1 MDALSWCGQD
11 IWRAGNVEKR
21 RVVVTGMGIICP
33 TGNTVEEAWG
43 NAAAGKT
50 GIGPITRFDT
60 SHLENH
66 FGGEVK
72 NFDPDE
78 FLGKREAR
86 RTDRVTQLG
95 VYAAQQA
102 LEDSGLQVTPDNQY
116 DIGVVMGSGIGGID
130 SIFKS
135 IQAFLEKGAS
145 AVSPLMVPMML
156 PDSASG
162 KVSMMF
168 GLRGPNFAISTACAT
183 GNNCIGEA
191 LEIIRRGKAKA
202 ILAGSTEAGLRDITI
217 ASFNNMKAIS
227 RRNDEPERASRPF
240 DIDRDGFVV
249 AEGAGM
255 LMLEE
260 LEHAKARGAKI
271 YAEVLGYG
279 HTSDAYHITAPLET
293 GEGASKAIELALEDA
308 GLTGDD
314 IDYINAHGTS
324 TPLNDKSESI
334 AIKKALGER
343 AYEIPI
349 SSTKSV
355 TGHLMGA
362 AGSVEAIFSIKAIL
376 ENFIPPTVNLE
387 NQDPE
392 CDLNYTPLV
401 GVPHKI
407 DRVMSN
413 SFGFGGHNAVVVFGR
428 YRANG
433 HA

>member
-1 MDALSWCGQD
+1 
-11 IWRAGNVEKR
+11 
-21 RVVVTGMGIICP
+21 MGIVCP
-33 TGNTVEEAWG
+33 TGNTVEEAWR
-43 NAAAGKT
+43 NAANGKT

-102 LEDSGLQVTPDNQY
+102 MADSGLQVTPDNHY
-116 DIGVVMGSGIGGID
+116 DIGCVMGSGIGGID

-135 IQAFLEKGAS
+135 VQIFLEKGAS

-156 PDSASG
+156 PDSPSG

-168 GLRGPNFAISTACAT
+168 GLRGPNFAVSTACAT
-183 GNNCIGEA
+183 GNNSIGEA
-191 LEIIRRGKAKA
+191 AEMIRRGRCKAV
-202 ILAGSTEAGLRDITI
+202 LAGSAEAGLRDITI

-249 AEGAGM
+249 AEGAAM
-255 LMLEE
+255 LVLEE

-279 HTSDAYHITAPLET
+279 HTSDAYHVTAPLET
-293 GEGASKAIELALEDA
+293 GEGAAKAIELALLDAELKAED
-308 GLTGDD
+308 L
-314 IDYINAHGTS
+314 DYINAHGTS
-324 TPLNDKSESI
+324 TPLNDKSETL
-334 AIKKALGER
+334 AIKNALGER

-362 AGSVEAIFSIKAIL
+362 AGSVEAVFSVMAIQ
-376 ENFIPPTVNLE
+376 ENFVPPTVNLD

-392 CDLNYTPLV
+392 CDLNYTPHV
-401 GVPHKI
+401 GISHPI
-407 DRVMSN
+407 DVVMSN
-413 SFGFGGHNAVVVFGR
+413 SFGFGGHNAVVIFGR
-428 YRANG
+428 YRDNG